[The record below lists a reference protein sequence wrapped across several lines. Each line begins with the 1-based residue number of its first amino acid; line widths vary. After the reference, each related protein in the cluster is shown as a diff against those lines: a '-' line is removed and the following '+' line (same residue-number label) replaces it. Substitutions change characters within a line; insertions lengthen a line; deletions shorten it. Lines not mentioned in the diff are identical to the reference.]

1 VEYPEVVI
9 LVNITRYAK
18 HWGIGRDAVYLRLK
32 EGKIKAYR
40 VQGEEEK
47 TYLNLN
53 EDPQVREYGKSEEE
67 PTGTNQP

>member
-9 LVNITRYAK
+9 LVNIPRYAK

-40 VQGEEEK
+40 VK
-47 TYLNLN
+47 
-53 EDPQVREYGKSEEE
+53 VRKKK
-67 PTGTNQP
+67 PILI